1 MKKIAVHLAS
11 MTISLIWLVIYQ
23 QTWNPFSL
31 QGPQFL
37 KFYLILLMGFYTSV
51 LILKFLQKPISK
63 TVRYFMLMILLLGII
78 KLLKGLY
85 LGKPIGYLTI
95 LLMIEVLVI
104 SLHIDNKR
112 SER

>member
-31 QGPQFL
+31 KGSQFL

-63 TVRYFMLMILLLGII
+63 TVRYFMLMILLVGII

-95 LLMIEVLVI
+95 LLMIEVVVI

>member
-31 QGPQFL
+31 KGPQFL
-37 KFYLILLMGFYTSV
+37 KFYLILLIGFYTSV
-51 LILKFLQKPISK
+51 LSLKFLQKSISK

-95 LLMIEVLVI
+95 LLMIEVLII

-112 SER
+112 SEQ

>member
-11 MTISLIWLVIYQ
+11 ITMSLIWLLTYQ

-31 QGPQFL
+31 KGPQFL

-51 LILKFLQKPISK
+51 LGLKLLQKSVSK
-63 TVRYFMLMILLLGII
+63 TTRYFMYTILILGII
-78 KLLKGLY
+78 KLLRGLY

-95 LLMIEVLVI
+95 LLVIEILVI

-112 SER
+112 GEF

>member
-1 MKKIAVHLAS
+1 MKKVAVHLAS
-11 MTISLIWLVIYQ
+11 MMISLIWLVIYQ

-31 QGPQFL
+31 KGPQFL

-95 LLMIEVLVI
+95 LLMIEVLII

-112 SER
+112 SGQ

>member
-11 MTISLIWLVIYQ
+11 ITMSLIWLVIYQ
-23 QTWNPFSL
+23 QTWNPISL
-31 QGPQFL
+31 KGPQFL

-51 LILKFLQKPISK
+51 LGLKLLQKSDSK
-63 TVRYFMLMILLLGII
+63 TTRYFMFMILILGII

-95 LLMIEVLVI
+95 LLMIEILVI
-104 SLHIDNKR
+104 SLYIDNKR
-112 SER
+112 SEL

>member
-31 QGPQFL
+31 KGPQFL
-37 KFYLILLMGFYTSV
+37 KFYLILLLGFYTSV

-85 LGKPIGYLTI
+85 LGKPIGYLII
-95 LLMIEVLVI
+95 LLMIEVLII

-112 SER
+112 SEQ

>member
-31 QGPQFL
+31 KGPQFL

-63 TVRYFMLMILLLGII
+63 TVRYFMLMILLVGII

-95 LLMIEVLVI
+95 LLIIEVVVI